1 MTSIEQAAFV
11 EAYDNNVATAP
22 HDYVVQFV
30 ARREAGEDMPYCEY
44 YTSIVDALGVWH
56 SAKLFYQ
63 LYYRAIEREKSNEQ
77 I

>member
-1 MTSIEQAAFV
+1 MTPLEQQCFV
-11 EAYDNNVATAP
+11 EAYDNNVASAP

-63 LYYRAIEREKSNEQ
+63 LYYKAQAKENANEQ
-77 I
+77 A